1 MKYLLKPGTSPE
13 SGTWIYDGDR
23 FYEVH
28 EVQGTITI
36 SPASSDQ
43 VLAADDV
50 HSLCRKMQAVVV
62 DFSATD
68 PALDVHLRWNKQFG

>member
-13 SGTWIYDGDR
+13 SGTWIYDGHR

-43 VLAADDV
+43 LLSANDIT
-50 HSLCRKMQAVVV
+50 SLCDKIDAVVV
-62 DFSATD
+62 DLSARSPKQEART
-68 PALDVHLRWNKQFG
+68 RWKDLYG